1 MLSADI
7 KKLIDSTYAQY
18 NDGSVEMEARFGVNT
33 RNGFKPGVTRQVFN
47 RIRDYFE
54 NKSTPQQIQTTDYIG
69 KNIRKTVTNPTGD
82 GPTETIW
89 IQKTRLWNQ
98 EDPNYGIRYSMS
110 REINVTPVPDFV
122 PDIIREKNRYSY
134 FVYNGTVRV
143 DITMVNMVQNVQNTG
158 NVTTYQGEKKTEQDE
173 TKYEVE
179 LELIDPAGLNN
190 FESALKV
197 LLYRIL
203 DTLVLYTQNEFNQV
217 VSTVNRNLGS
227 TLRGKIDHEPL
238 VQARNLKLKDMV
250 WGGLIG
256 NKDTAYSVTHKADGT
271 RKMMVFHNTGIWLIT
286 PPYSLNRIYN
296 KEIPLLTGTILDG
309 EVVPLE
315 KRKEGAPKTRIWYLV
330 FDCLSVSGQY
340 DIQNKPHS
348 VRMNQAQMVA
358 DIPLFK
364 SEFIHVNTKTFRN
377 FTNPFDFFKIMR
389 EMFNEQTLIQYHQ
402 DGFMFT
408 PIDSPYNPHSD
419 KYPLYQRVLTKYPDV
434 CKWKPQDQLTID
446 FAIKWIPSPS
456 GTRSIQLYSNEKGKL
471 TLFKGTKAFPYG
483 ENNIGTIDSTNPMTS
498 ELPNGTVVE
507 YGWDYDKNLFI
518 PHRVRFDKTKPN
530 TIDIAE
536 DVWMDIQNPLDQATM
551 TGNNLTLLRRYHN
564 RIKEHLYNKDNNT
577 GLTLLDIGSGR
588 GGDVAKWK
596 RRYSKIVAIEPNPEH
611 IIELK
616 RRIELHG
623 MTDKVRIVNT
633 GGEDIETIY
642 RNVREFIGDRV
653 DVVSM
658 MLSMSFFWRSQ
669 SMVNRL
675 VNTIISNI
683 KPDGEFVFLTI
694 DGDLVEQTFEPPEI
708 PPINPP
714 ITQLDLGLATLKYHG
729 NKNPKELHIHIEGT
743 IVEDQT
749 EWLVRLNDLITPL
762 RNFGFDYI
770 EKRRADEEAFLSE
783 DEIILTQMYTYG
795 VVKSV
800 LDKKYLLPELEFVI
814 PGKEK
819 SPGLLTNPNDIP
831 QIKDFNNVPQ
841 FKDNINKD
849 NINNDQKIKSEEDK
863 MQTISTKLPPLPQRP
878 KGIGVVKAPSPNIQ
892 NRPTI
897 QVQSP
902 DPNAILPPIPGTLP
916 FGTLPDAFPTITLP
930 IVPEAFPNV
939 TLPGTLPRTLPGT
952 LPNVPGTLPT
962 VTLPAFPGTLPA
974 FPGTLLP
981 NVPGTLPNIPGT
993 FPAFP
998 EALPTVPNTLPSP
1011 GGQNLPTLAQITNE
1025 ITLEELANTE
1035 NYKNQEYI
1043 QEDLHEIELPLI
1055 PTDTYQYLNVSWYP
1069 NEKVVRIGAIG
1080 DGSCFFHSVLG
1091 GYYPPYQNEKNEKSR
1106 RNFVQKLRRDIAYT
1120 LQMSDPENPDQNM
1133 WENAARG
1140 QFKNLYEQQKL
1151 GLVLDD
1157 GFGYYLDFSLEG
1169 LQQLFNSTRYL
1180 GDEVYQYAS
1189 DILGIDIY
1197 VMRLTNKN
1205 LYVHLNT
1212 SKRNIERKAV
1222 VISGNGSHYE
1232 TVGVERNDMFQT
1244 VFDSNDPF
1252 ILAIKEQV
1260 DEETEYVRTN
1270 TEDDIIATLQDEYK
1284 AAEALGDVEAL
1295 KEIQQLLNETQ
1306 KYK

>member
-7 KKLIDSTYAQY
+7 KKLIDSTYTQY

-54 NKSTPQQIQTTDYIG
+54 NKSTPQQSQTTDYIG
-69 KNIRKTVTNPTGD
+69 KNVRKTVTNPIGD
-82 GPTETIW
+82 GSPEIIW

-98 EDPNYGIRYSMS
+98 DDPNYGIRYSMS
-110 REINVTPVPDFV
+110 REINIDPVPNFT

-134 FVYNGTVRV
+134 YVYNGTVRI

-158 NVTTYQGEKKTEQDE
+158 NVTTYQGEKKTNQDE

-179 LELIDPAGLNN
+179 LELLDPRGLNN

-203 DTLVLYTQNEFNQV
+203 DTLVLYTQDEFQQV
-217 VSTVNRNLGS
+217 ISSVNRNLGS

-271 RKMMVFHNTGIWLIT
+271 RKMMVFHSTGIWLIT

-296 KEIPLLTGTILDG
+296 KEIPILTGTILDG

-340 DIQNKPHS
+340 DIQNKPHK

-358 DIPLFK
+358 DMPLFK
-364 SEFIHVNTKTFRN
+364 SEFIHVNTKTFKN
-377 FTNPFDFFKIMR
+377 FTTPFEFFNIMND
-389 EMFNEQTLIQYHQ
+389 MFLEQKLIQYDQ

-408 PIDSPYNPHSD
+408 PVDYSYNPHSD
-419 KYPLYQRVLTKYPDV
+419 KHPLYQRVLTKYPDI

-446 FAIKWIPSPS
+446 FAIKWLPSPS

-471 TLFKGTKAFPYG
+471 VLFKGTKAFPYT
-483 ENNIGTIDSTNPMTS
+483 GTIDSTNPMTS

-507 YGWDYDKNLFI
+507 YGWDYNKNIFI

-530 TIDIAE
+530 KMDIAE
-536 DVWMDIQNPLDQATM
+536 DVWMDIQNPLDQDTM
-551 TGNNLTLLRRYHN
+551 TGKNLTLLRRYHN
-564 RIKEHLYNKDNNT
+564 RIKEHLYSRETTHDKNDKT
-577 GLTLLDIGSGR
+577 LTLLDIGSGR

-596 RRYSKIVAIEPNPEH
+596 RRYSKVVAVEPNPEH

-642 RNVREFIGDRV
+642 KNVREFIGGRV

-694 DGDLVEQTFEPPEI
+694 DGDLVEQTFEHPPDKI
-708 PPINPP
+708 P
-714 ITQLDLGLATLKYHG
+714 ITQLDLGLATLRYFG
-729 NKNPKELHIHIEGT
+729 NKTPKELHIHIEGT

-749 EWLVRLNDLITPL
+749 EWLVRLNDLTTPL
-762 RNFGFDYI
+762 REFGFDYI
-770 EKRRADEEAFLSE
+770 EHQRANEEEFLSNN
-783 DEIILTQMYTYG
+783 EIILTQMYTYG
-795 VVKSV
+795 VIANKNKIE
-800 LDKKYLLPELEFVI
+800 KKYELPDIDFVI

-819 SPGLLTNPNDIP
+819 FPGLLTNPNEIP
-831 QIKDFNNVPQ
+831 QIKDLINVE
-841 FKDNINKD
+841 NI
-849 NINNDQKIKSEEDK
+849 IQEEIKSEDK
-863 MQTISTKLPPLPQRP
+863 MKNISTQLPPLPPAPR
-878 KGIGVVKAPSPNIQ
+878 GTARVKPIPVDIPLQDQTPQTN
-892 NRPTI
+892 
-897 QVQSP
+897 V
-902 DPNAILPPIPGTLP
+902 ILPPIPGTLP
-916 FGTLPDAFPTITLP
+916 TVPFALPTVPGALPT
-930 IVPEAFPNV
+930 VP
-939 TLPGTLPRTLPGT
+939 L
-952 LPNVPGTLPT
+952 VPGTLP
-962 VTLPAFPGTLPA
+962 P
-974 FPGTLLP
+974 
-981 NVPGTLPNIPGT
+981 VPGALPTIPLVPGSLPPVT
-993 FPAFP
+993 GVLPGV
-998 EALPTVPNTLPSP
+998 LPTVPVTD
-1011 GGQNLPTLAQITNE
+1011 NLPTLEQITKE
-1025 ITLEELANTE
+1025 IQLEELGNTDRHQT
-1035 NYKNQEYI
+1035 NIDDNM
-1043 QEDLHEIELPLI
+1043 EDDIDEIELPLI
-1055 PTDTYQYLNVSWYP
+1055 PTDTYQYINVLWYP

-1091 GYYPPYQNEKNEKSR
+1091 GYYPPYQNENNENVR
-1106 RNFVQKLRRDIAYT
+1106 RRFVQKLRRDIAYT
-1120 LQMSDPENPDQNM
+1120 LQMNDSENPGHTM

-1169 LQQLFNSTRYL
+1169 LQQLFNSSRYL

-1212 SKRNIERKAV
+1212 SKRGVERKAV

-1232 TVGVERNDMFQT
+1232 TVGVERNGMFQT

-1252 ILAIKEQV
+1252 ILAIKDQV
-1260 DEETEYVRTN
+1260 EEEIQYDRTN
-1270 TEDDIIATLQDEYK
+1270 TEDDLIATLQDNYK

-1295 KEIQQLLNETQ
+1295 REIQKLLDETQ
-1306 KYK
+1306 NNK